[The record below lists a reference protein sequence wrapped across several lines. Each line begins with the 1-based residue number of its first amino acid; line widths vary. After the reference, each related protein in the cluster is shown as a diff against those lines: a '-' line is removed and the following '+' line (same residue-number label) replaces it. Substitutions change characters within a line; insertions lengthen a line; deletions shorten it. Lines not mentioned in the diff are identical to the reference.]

1 MADTVDNREIIAPYL
16 IAGLSEEDVFKFME
30 DRLGHESCVNL
41 AAHLEENGIDGQ
53 SKQQQLLLFGLTLY
67 RRERLLKMW
76 DDPQSEEEKEIMRA
90 LRADSPLG
98 LHTLLTDDEEKQKI
112 DGVSPVLCPL
122 GQGEYRLG
130 WEAELGPIFAA
141 ITPQDAIRQAFDWM
155 SGAVSN
161 GGVRG
166 EPGQVAIEFGA
177 SDAGDLAEAA

>member
-1 MADTVDNREIIAPYL
+1 MADTADNKEIIAPYL
-16 IAGLSEEDVFKFME
+16 IAGLSEEDVLKFME
-30 DRLGHESCVNL
+30 DRLGHESCINL

-53 SKQQQLLLFGLTLY
+53 VKQQQLLLFGLTLY

-90 LRADSPLG
+90 FRAYNPLG
-98 LHTLLTDDEEKQKI
+98 LHNLLTGDKEEQKI

-130 WEAELGPIFAA
+130 WEAELGPIISA

-155 SGAVSN
+155 SGAASG

-177 SDAGDLAEAA
+177 SDAEDLAEAA